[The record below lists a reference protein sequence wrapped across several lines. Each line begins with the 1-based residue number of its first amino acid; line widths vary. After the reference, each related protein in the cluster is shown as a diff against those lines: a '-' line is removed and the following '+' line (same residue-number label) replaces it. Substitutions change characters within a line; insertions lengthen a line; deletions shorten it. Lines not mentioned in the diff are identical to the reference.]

1 MELSSDQ
8 EIALKG
14 LLAWFQASHK
24 SRYITLGGYA
34 GTGKTTLMAILRQEL
49 FRINPGLRIA
59 FCSYTGRA
67 ARNLEE
73 RLEEHKC
80 LLPNDRVSTIH
91 RLIYSPIE
99 SPDGSIIGWSK
110 AGRPKAGLI
119 VLDEASM
126 ADAEIWQDLLSYGI
140 PIIAVGD
147 HGQLPPINGKFN
159 LMEHPDLTL
168 KHIHRQAESN
178 PIIQV
183 SQQARETGMV
193 SPGIYGPGVKKFL
206 RSDEFSKEAIGE
218 LLENFHQDTLIL
230 CGYNSTRLKINA
242 QIRQNIGFESPDPAP
257 GDRVI
262 CLKNNHRKGI
272 YNGMLGT
279 IIDIYAADNGR
290 REAQIQMDGMRKPY
304 HGFISAD
311 QFGSKENPNA
321 FGGSSV
327 IEHKESPAAKLQS
340 LLGGI
345 PGISLG
351 LKTAGTQTTTAESVP
366 KPRIN
371 AGMAKPLL
379 RDTDYFDFGYAL
391 TVHKAQ
397 GSQARKVILL
407 EERFPKMDDETWRRW
422 LYTGVTRAQEELYI
436 FGD

>member
-1 MELSSDQ
+1 MELSEDQ
-8 EIALKG
+8 KFALES
-14 LLAWFQASHK
+14 LLAWHRDGRK
-24 SRYITLGGYA
+24 SKYITLGGYA

-49 FRINPGLRIA
+49 YRVDPSLRIA

-73 RLEEHKC
+73 RLEEHRC
-80 LLPNDRVSTIH
+80 LLPNDKVSTIH

-99 SPDGSIIGWSK
+99 SPDGNITGWVR

-126 ADAEIWQDLLSYGI
+126 ADAEIWHDLMSYGI

-159 LMEHPDLTL
+159 LMEKPDLAL
-168 KHIHRQAESN
+168 KHIHRQAEGN
-178 PIIQV
+178 PIIEV
-183 SQQARETGMV
+183 SKQARETGAV
-193 SPGIYGPGVKKFL
+193 KPGTYGPGVKKIL
-206 RSDEFSKEAIGE
+206 RSDELSREAIGE
-218 LLENFHQDTLIL
+218 LLENFHNDTLIL

-242 QIRQNIGFESPDPAP
+242 QIRQNMGFESPDPSP

-279 IIDIYAADNGR
+279 IIDIYAEHDGR
-290 REAQIQMDGMRKPY
+290 REAQIQMDGVKKTY
-304 HGFISAD
+304 HGFISAS
-311 QFGSKENPNA
+311 QFGSKENPNS
-321 FGGSSV
+321 FHGYGGV
-327 IEHKESPAAKLQS
+327 ESAEPPAAKLQS

-345 PGISLG
+345 PGLSLG
-351 LKTAGTQTTTAESVP
+351 MKKTADAAQPSSREIPSPAGAKTAA
-366 KPRIN
+366 I
-371 AGMAKPLL
+371 M

-397 GSQARKVILL
+397 GSQARKVIML

-422 LYTGVTRAQEELYI
+422 LYTGVTRAQEELYL